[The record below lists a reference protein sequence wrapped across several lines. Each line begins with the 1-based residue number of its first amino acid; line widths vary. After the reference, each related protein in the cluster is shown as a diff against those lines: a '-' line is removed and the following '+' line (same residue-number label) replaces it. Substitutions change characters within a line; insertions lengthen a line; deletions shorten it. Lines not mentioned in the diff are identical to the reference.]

1 MAARLARLIAASTV
15 AALAAASHGAPA
27 AAADSPVPREQA
39 LVAVSVATL
48 WASPDSPRS
57 IDARAVAAPADP
69 AGWLR
74 GLTTA
79 GRRGL
84 NGRVESQALFGQSV
98 EVLERRGNWAR
109 VALTGQPSPKSA
121 AGYPGWIPVAQL
133 APARSI
139 DAVPGPTAPPAEA
152 VVKGRTAWAHGNA
165 ALTER
170 IMKLS
175 YGTRLPVL
183 ATTPRA
189 ISVAGPDGQVLW
201 LSTKQ
206 VAVVAP
212 GAPARRPTG
221 TAVAAEARKFLGLP
235 YLWGGTS
242 GFGFDC
248 SGLTHAVLA
257 QLGVTIPRDATP
269 QFGSGTPITSIND
282 LRRGDLV
289 FFRNDSGSIHHVG
302 VYAGNGRMIHSPR
315 TGQPVQ
321 SSSIRTGP
329 WSREFAGGRRYL

>member
-1 MAARLARLIAASTV
+1 MTARLTRLIAASAV
-15 AALAAASHGAPA
+15 AALAASSHLMPA
-27 AAADSPVPREQA
+27 LAAEGPARREQA

-48 WASPDSPRS
+48 WASPEAPRA

-74 GLTTA
+74 GLTTS

-84 NGRVESQALFGQSV
+84 NGRVESQALYGQPV
-98 EVLERRGNWAR
+98 EIVERRGSWAR
-109 VALTGQPSPKSA
+109 VVLPGQPSPKSA
-121 AGYPGWIPVAQL
+121 AGYPGWMPAAQL
-133 APARSI
+133 APAGSI
-139 DAVPGPTAPPAEA
+139 DAVKATTASAAEA
-152 VVKGRTAWAHGNA
+152 VVTRRTAWAHGNA
-165 ALTER
+165 ARTKR
-170 IMKLS
+170 IIKLS

-183 ATTPRA
+183 GTAPGA
-189 ISVAGPDGQVLW
+189 VSVAGPGGRVLW
-201 LSTKQ
+201 MSAKR
-206 VAVVAP
+206 VAIVAP
-212 GAPARRPTG
+212 GAPARRATG
-221 TAVAAEARKFLGLP
+221 KAVVAEARKFLGLP

-269 QFGSGTPITSIND
+269 QFASGTPITSING

-289 FFRNDSGSIHHVG
+289 FFRNSAGSIHHVG
-302 VYAGNGRMIHSPR
+302 IYAGKGRMIHSPR

-321 SSSIRTGP
+321 SSSIRWGL
-329 WSREFAGGRRYL
+329 WNREFAGGRRYL